1 MKQHSLKR
9 SMMIT
14 ALCLCAAAVC
24 GCDSA
29 QQDYAG
35 MMGVKWQACHEG
47 KGGHY
52 DQDECTCNG
61 AIIGSDEVC
70 INDSYKIP
78 CNINRPVCK
87 NGELIYCSYGIL
99 KRVQCGCSEGE
110 NVCPKGCDSDI
121 SCVNS
126 ANGKGH
132 LEWCNAGIGVTE
144 SIDCEKPCKT
154 ASSCD
159 DCQDNDKRCS
169 NNEIQVC
176 KNGAWQSIAYCSKGC
191 NANTLS
197 CNIECLPNKT
207 QCNENYI
214 QICTDEGV
222 WQNQDDKYCKDGCTD
237 VDGILRCSDDNATC
251 DDDNY
256 TKCFP
261 REDGAGAYHE
271 ICNNG
276 TVDRRPCQTGNCN
289 KELSNCGDAMENTLK
304 CSEDMKGV
312 LKYTGGAWD
321 KEECNDDEKCVG
333 KECVSSSCGN
343 DAPKCRKVCDAD
355 DYDKYRCSKM
365 GDRVVLEYCS
375 KEGVVYHHSNSDCL
389 DCKTPDVFGEPN
401 DVCVMRC
408 EPKTTECQ
416 DGKHRTCNNDGKW
429 SDFVECP
436 TDAPVCD
443 KNGKECVRVMTPIV
457 DGLSCEDDGNG
468 GVVIKDNSARCPKD
482 DDVNLKCRGCKN
494 MNPGVSMNH
503 PSIVCDVCDVCDCRG
518 CYNNID
524 GVGYKRDGENKYNM
538 CNNNNSCNA
547 EETDCGN
554 CLNDSKQCSG
564 TTPQIC
570 KDGEWVDCTDD
581 SCNSIKCECKNKET
595 KCKSGRLYT
604 CVDDAWDD
612 GVPCPGNAACK
623 DKNECGTNPGLSECD
638 PEKQLIIENG
648 FSYGDTTIKSWSVLC
663 RDNSLSLNNTD
674 VCVGNILVT
683 KKKEGLCN
691 ALNND
696 NEINAVTLD
705 DKVQVKDNWA
715 VCTTIEIDGFIQ
727 GVGSKNYTLSF
738 NNNNGLSISK
748 CQNGCDEEYTE
759 CKIEL
764 EKECTD
770 DEKKCDDSSN
780 GVGQL
785 YTCSDGKW
793 VNPTPC
799 KNVKNQDVSCDKW
812 NMENI
817 GNIESRECGE
827 CKNGDTQCNG
837 NIVQKC
843 IRGVWGEKHQ
853 CPAYQTCTNGSC
865 ENVSG
870 TQMCNNTQ
878 CASLCDGGHCPGANA
893 QCACGECCNNNE
905 EQI

>member
-35 MMGVKWQACHEG
+35 MMGMKWQACHEG

-416 DGKHRTCNNDGKW
+416 GGKHRTCNNDGMW
-429 SDFVECP
+429 SNFEDCP
-436 TDAPVCD
+436 KNTPVCD
-443 KNGKECVRVMTPIV
+443 KNGEKCMMEMTPIV

-468 GVVIKDNSARCPKD
+468 GVVIKDNSAKCTND

-494 MNPGVSMNH
+494 MNPGVSMNY
-503 PSIVCDVCDVCDCRG
+503 PSIVCDVCDVCDCRE
-518 CYNNID
+518 CYNKEID
-524 GVGYKRDGENKYNM
+524 GVKYGYTKGNNDIYNPCPVNTPVCDEDKDKCVCINNATRCDGRKP
-538 CNNNNSCNA
+538 
-547 EETDCGN
+547 
-554 CLNDSKQCSG
+554 LV
-564 TTPQIC
+564 C
-570 KDGEWVDCTDD
+570 KNGEWVDCTDD
-581 SCNSIKCECKNKET
+581 SCNRIKCDCENDET
-595 KCKSGRLYT
+595 KCENNSLYK
-604 CVDDAWDD
+604 CINGAWND

-638 PEKQLIIENG
+638 PGKQLIIENG
-648 FSYGDTTIKSWSVLC
+648 FSYGDTTINSWRVSC
-663 RDNSLSLNNTD
+663 SSDILSLTDTD
-674 VCVGNILVT
+674 VCDGNILVT
-683 KKKEGLCN
+683 KKTEGLCN
-691 ALNND
+691 ALNNVND
-696 NEINAVTLD
+696 FNAVTLD
-705 DKVQVKDNWA
+705 DKVQVEDNWT
-715 VCTTIEIDGFIQ
+715 VCTAIRIDGFNY
-727 GVGSKNYTLSF
+727 GTESKYYSLKFDKTTV
-738 NNNNGLSISK
+738 LSISR
-748 CQNGCDEEYTE
+748 CQNGCDEEHTN

-770 DEKKCDDSSN
+770 GEKTCTNN
-780 GVGQL
+780 GTIGQ
-785 YTCSDGKW
+785 
-793 VNPTPC
+793 VNT
-799 KNVKNQDVSCDKW
+799 
-812 NMENI
+812 
-817 GNIESRECGE
+817 
-827 CKNGDTQCNG
+827 CKNGEWEISLCKNASCNAEENECGACKNGEECTCANNQSGTCQNGECDCNTEDIGTCYREGAQCDNP
-837 NIVQKC
+837 
-843 IRGVWGEKHQ
+843 E
-853 CPAYQTCTNGSC
+853 CPDRKGSC
-865 ENVSG
+865 SSRRCICNISG
-870 TQMCNNTQ
+870 
-878 CASLCDGGHCPGANA
+878 
-893 QCACGECCNNNE
+893 
-905 EQI
+905 